1 MSNFTP
7 PAGQAYIT
15 PATIYEKTVTFNSG
29 LVSTP
34 SAVTT
39 PSVPGN
45 GTSAT
50 NTTGVNVLAY
60 LSGGTISSVL
70 VNGGTIISSTVA
82 TQALTVEVPATQTI
96 TINYTS
102 APTWVWKAI

>member
-34 SAVTT
+34 TAVTT

-45 GTSAT
+45 GTAAT
-50 NTTGVNVLAY
+50 NTTGVNVFAHMC
-60 LSGGTISSVL
+60 GGTISSVV
-70 VNGGTIISSTVA
+70 VNGGTVISSTAAGQAVA
-82 TQALTVEVPATQTI
+82 VEVPATQTI